1 MSVLLFLSLAA
12 GGASLFLEYSTV
24 RIGTVSILT
33 NFFELLLFVL
43 LLVEFLLRMSSA
55 KWRLIFMRR
64 RFGAIIS
71 GLVVLVVLVVA
82 KLIPPDI
89 RDFNAGRFAVL
100 LVVARNFVLIVLS
113 MRRGKGLV
121 GFLGYLHD
129 HPAQTIVL
137 SFFLVIVSGT
147 VLLMMPFTSAH
158 GKGLSFINAL
168 FTSTSA
174 VCVTGLI
181 VVDTATAFS
190 FAGKLVILFLIQI
203 GGLGI
208 MILTFFTI
216 FVLRRSLSVENKF
229 LISYMLS
236 EQDLT
241 QLRGMVVRIIVIT
254 FGLEV
259 AGSVFLFVGFAE
271 IYGAGPRALFYAVF
285 HSISA
290 FCNAGFALF
299 GSSLETFVS
308 DPWISGTIA
317 VLIILGGLSFVVL
330 INATHTL
337 SDRLGNLFAGSR
349 RKSRKLSLNSRVVL
363 SVSGLLVAGG
373 TLLIY
378 ATEHGNALRH
388 YPVATQ
394 YFAAFF
400 QSVTLRTAGFNS
412 IPFGSLRPVT
422 YLLMIAFMFVG
433 GASGSTAGGIKVGT
447 VTVIYASVVALFRNR
462 RDVVLFQQSISRA
475 QIVRAFTLFV
485 FGTTVVAAATI
496 ILSMSEHQPILKLLF
511 EATSAFGTV
520 GLSTGITSS
529 LSIVGRLVISVLM
542 FTGRIGPLTVVAAA
556 SRGAAR
562 GRIAFPAGEISI
574 G

>member
-1 MSVLLFLSLAA
+1 MSVLLFLALAA
-12 GGASLFLEYSTV
+12 GGASLYLEDLTV
-24 RIGTVSILT
+24 RVGSVSVLT
-33 NFFELLLFVL
+33 NVFELLLFLLVLTEL
-43 LLVEFLLRMSSA
+43 LLQISRA
-55 KWRLIFMRR
+55 KWRPIFVRKR
-64 RFGAIIS
+64 LGTVVS
-71 GLVVLVVLVVA
+71 GLIVLAALVVA
-82 KLIPPDI
+82 KLLPADI
-89 RDFNAGRFAVL
+89 RVFNVGRMAVL
-100 LVVARNFVLIVLS
+100 LIVARNVVLLALAL
-113 MRRGKGLV
+113 RRGKGLL

-137 SFFLVIVSGT
+137 SFFLVILSGT
-147 VLLMMPFTSAH
+147 VLLMMPFTSSH

-190 FAGKLVILFLIQI
+190 FAGKLVILLLIQI

-216 FVLRRSLSVENKF
+216 FVLRRSVSVENKF

-236 EQDLT
+236 EQDMT
-241 QLRGMVVRIIVIT
+241 QLRGMVVRIIAIT
-254 FGLEV
+254 FGLEA
-259 AGSVFLFVGFAE
+259 AGALFLFVGFAE
-271 IYGAGPRALFYAVF
+271 IYGAGPQALFYAIF

-299 GSSLETFVS
+299 GSSLEAFVGN
-308 DPWISGTIA
+308 PWISGTIA
-317 VLIILGGLSFVVL
+317 VLIVLGGLSFVVL
-330 INATHTL
+330 MNAANNA
-337 SDRLGNLFAGSR
+337 SDRIANLFARSR
-349 RKSRKLSLNSRVVL
+349 RKVRKLSLNSRAVL
-363 SVSGLLVAGG
+363 SVTALLIFGG
-373 TLLIY
+373 TIIIY

-394 YFAAFF
+394 YLAAFF

-412 IPFGSLRPVT
+412 IPFGSLRPAT
-422 YLLMIAFMFVG
+422 YLVMIAFMFVG

-447 VTVIYASVVALFRNR
+447 VAVIYASVVALLRNR
-462 RDVVLFQQSISRA
+462 RDAILFQQSIPAA
-475 QIVRAFTLFV
+475 QILRAFTIFV
-485 FGTTVVAAATI
+485 FGTTVVVVATI
-496 ILSMSEHQPILKLLF
+496 ILSMSEHQPTLKLLF

-529 LSIVGRLVISVLM
+529 LSVTGRLVISLLM
-542 FTGRIGPLTVVAAA
+542 FTGRIGSLTVIAAA
-556 SRGAAR
+556 SRDAVR

>member
-1 MSVLLFLSLAA
+1 MSVLLFFALAA
-12 GGASLFLEYSTV
+12 GGASLYLEDSAF
-24 RIGTVSILT
+24 RIGPISVLT

-43 LLVEFLLRMSSA
+43 VLIELLLQMANAR
-55 KWRLIFMRR
+55 WRPIFMRKR
-64 RFGAIIS
+64 LGAIAS
-71 GLVVLVVLVVA
+71 GIAVLVVLIVV
-82 KLIPPDI
+82 KLVPVDL
-89 RDFNAGRFAVL
+89 RDFNAGRMAVL
-100 LVVARNFVLIVLS
+100 LIVARNLVLVALAL
-113 MRRGKGLV
+113 RKGKGLL

-129 HPAQTIVL
+129 HPALTIVL

-174 VCVTGLI
+174 VCVTGLV

-190 FAGKLVILFLIQI
+190 FGGQLVILLLIQI

-216 FVLRRSLSVENKF
+216 FVLRRSVSVENKF

-236 EQDLT
+236 EQDMT
-241 QLRGMVVRIIVIT
+241 QLRGMVVKIIAIT
-254 FGLEV
+254 FGVEAV
-259 AGSVFLFVGFAE
+259 GAVFLFVGFSE
-271 IYGAGPRALFYAVF
+271 IYGAGSRALFYAIF

-299 GSSLETFVS
+299 TSSLETFVGN
-308 DPWISGTIA
+308 PWISGTIA
-317 VLIILGGLSFVVL
+317 VLIFLGGLSFIVL
-330 INATHTL
+330 MNAANNL
-337 SDRLGNLFAGSR
+337 SDRMVNLLARTR
-349 RKSRKLSLNSRVVL
+349 RRVRKLSLNSRVVL
-363 SVSGLLVAGG
+363 SVTGVLVFGG
-373 TLLIY
+373 TIIIY
-378 ATEHGNALRH
+378 ATEHGNALRQ

-400 QSVTLRTAGFNS
+400 QSVTLRTAGFNT

-422 YLLMIAFMFVG
+422 YLVMIAFMFVG

-447 VTVIYASVVALFRNR
+447 VAVIYASVVALFRNR
-462 RDVVLFQQSISRA
+462 RSAVLFQQSISSA
-475 QIVRAFTLFV
+475 QILRAFTIFV

-496 ILSMSEHQPILKLLF
+496 VLSISEHQPMLKLLF

-520 GLSTGITSS
+520 GLSTGITST
-529 LSIVGRLVISVLM
+529 LSIVGRVVISLLM
-542 FTGRIGPLTVVAAA
+542 FTGRIGSLTVIAAA
-556 SRGAAR
+556 SRDAVR